1 MAAGHEHSHGHSH
14 QHVQGH
20 AQGHSGSRASHSHH
34 DRHGPHGH
42 MPKNYS
48 RAFAFGIALNVL
60 YIVVEVIYGLLAG
73 SMALLADAGHNL
85 SDVLGL
91 ALAWAGAELSKRP
104 PTKRFTYGLGGS
116 SILAALLNGLF
127 LLVACGAIAWE
138 AIERIGAPSQVA
150 SLTVIIVASIG
161 ILINFGTAMLFM
173 SGQKDDINIRGAF
186 LHMMADAG
194 VSAGVVIGG
203 IAIYF
208 TGLNWIDPLV
218 SIGIVGLIFWST
230 WGLLKEA
237 IRMSLSGVPRDIDVE
252 EVLAVLSAFPGVE
265 AVHDLHIWP
274 MSTSET
280 AMTAHLVI
288 PGGHP
293 GKGFLADVQKEM
305 KSRFAIHHITVQ
317 IELED
322 EEAGQCETDCQSS
335 S

>member
-1 MAAGHEHSHGHSH
+1 MHGHHHHGHSN
-14 QHVQGH
+14 
-20 AQGHSGSRASHSHH
+20 HSHH

-42 MPKNYS
+42 MPKNFS
-48 RAFAFGIALNVL
+48 RAFAIGIALNSV
-60 YIVVEVIYGLLAG
+60 YIIVEVIYGLLAG

-91 ALAWAGAELSKRP
+91 AVAWAGAELAKRP
-104 PTKRFTYGLGGS
+104 PSKRFTYGLGGS
-116 SILAALLNGLF
+116 SILAALLNALL

-138 AIERIGAPSQVA
+138 AISRFGTSSEVA
-150 SLTVIIVASIG
+150 SQTVMIVASIG
-161 ILINFGTAMLFM
+161 IVINFGTAMLFM
-173 SGQKDDINIRGAF
+173 RGQKDDINVRGAF

-203 IAIYF
+203 AVIF
-208 TGLNWIDPLV
+208 FSGLNWIDPVISLL
-218 SIGIVGLIFWST
+218 IVALIFWST

-237 IRMSLSGVPRDIDVE
+237 VQMSLSGVPRNIDIEDVIAT
-252 EVLAVLSAFPGVE
+252 LAGLNGVE

-293 GKGFLADVQKEM
+293 GKNFLANVEAEM
-305 KSRFAIHHITVQ
+305 KQKFAIHHITIQ

-322 EEAGQCETDCQSS
+322 EEAENCQTDCMPT
-335 S
+335 